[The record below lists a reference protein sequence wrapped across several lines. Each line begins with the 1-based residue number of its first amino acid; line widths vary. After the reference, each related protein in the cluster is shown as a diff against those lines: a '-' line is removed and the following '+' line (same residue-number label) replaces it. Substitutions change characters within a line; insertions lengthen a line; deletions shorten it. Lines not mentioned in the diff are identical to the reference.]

1 MLSVKAFYDGKKIKL
16 LEKVSFKEPK
26 EAIVTFLD
34 KDESDF
40 DKESIYRLAEK
51 GGSFD
56 FLKEPEEDIYSD
68 DNLKI
73 KYK

>member
-1 MLSVKAFYDGKKIKL
+1 MLSVKAIYDGKKVKL
-16 LEKVSFKEPK
+16 LEKVSFTEPK
-26 EAIVTFLD
+26 EVIVTFLD
-34 KDESDF
+34 KDLSDL
-40 DKESIYRLAEK
+40 DNESIYRLVEK